1 MTTYLTLAP
10 SNSHEASHEGPVR
23 RQEWRDTYL
32 AVQMEACLVAT
43 PSHESIV
50 DFAFYKA
57 GQIALLLKDK
67 SRVSH
72 GGSTNC
78 RLVIFSLSDVPFM
91 LLDRYSNGTNQLSQH
106 VFEVS
111 KLQHARC
118 IPGRQ
123 AVMMRPV
130 QSALQHQ
137 ALRESADRCL
147 TEHDI
152 YVMLSAGTRTRDMS
166 PSVFAV
172 TQSCILLISQLCF
185 TVLSVSDCTLPA
197 PSCCHSCDWEKQSDM
212 SA

>member
-1 MTTYLTLAP
+1 MHLERIASNTDILLNFAAAGLSLITHTVLCHECKGGRWQYLPCLGHDNTSHLPP
-10 SNSHEASHEGPVR
+10 SNSCSHEDTDR
-23 RQEWRDTYL
+23 HQELRDTCVPL
-32 AVQMEACLVAT
+32 QMEACLVTT

-111 KLQHARC
+111 RVQHARC

-123 AVMMRPV
+123 AVVMRPV
-130 QSALQHQ
+130 QSAL
-137 ALRESADRCL
+137 
-147 TEHDI
+147 
-152 YVMLSAGTRTRDMS
+152 
-166 PSVFAV
+166 
-172 TQSCILLISQLCF
+172 
-185 TVLSVSDCTLPA
+185 
-197 PSCCHSCDWEKQSDM
+197 
-212 SA
+212 

>member
-1 MTTYLTLAP
+1 MTTYLTLPP
-10 SNSHEASHEGPVR
+10 SNSCSHEDSHEDTDR
-23 RQEWRDTYL
+23 RQELRDTL
-32 AVQMEACLVAT
+32 QMEACLVTT

-111 KLQHARC
+111 RMQHTRC

-123 AVMMRPV
+123 ALMMRSL
-130 QSALQHQ
+130 QSAL
-137 ALRESADRCL
+137 
-147 TEHDI
+147 
-152 YVMLSAGTRTRDMS
+152 
-166 PSVFAV
+166 
-172 TQSCILLISQLCF
+172 
-185 TVLSVSDCTLPA
+185 
-197 PSCCHSCDWEKQSDM
+197 
-212 SA
+212 